1 MKPVTDLI
9 NKLLAIFNLNLV
21 STKPDTRLVK
31 ESVKFLERHKDYWNG
46 DVFFPPYVGDI
57 NYVQEWV
64 EGEFPQVSGKTYFH
78 HQVLGMNDKYYDY
91 DGDTYTPEELQ
102 EKLK

>member
-1 MKPVTDLI
+1 
-9 NKLLAIFNLNLV
+9 
-21 STKPDTRLVK
+21 
-31 ESVKFLERHKDYWNG
+31 
-46 DVFFPPYVGDI
+46 
-57 NYVQEWV
+57 V

-102 EKLK
+102 EKLKND